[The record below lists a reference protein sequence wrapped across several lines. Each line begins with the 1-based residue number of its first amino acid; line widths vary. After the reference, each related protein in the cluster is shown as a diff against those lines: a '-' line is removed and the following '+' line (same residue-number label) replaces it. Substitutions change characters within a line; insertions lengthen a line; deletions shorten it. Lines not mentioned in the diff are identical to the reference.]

1 MKTAMEFRAG
11 NVIMLGKDPMVVL
24 RTEYSRGG
32 RNSATCA

>member
-24 RTEYSRGG
+24 RT
-32 RNSATCA
+32 